1 VAGLA
6 GSETEREELVTGLTL
21 WADAGT
27 NMRRLFIRLACDAD
41 WWMRYPVLKR
51 GIRHELTIAQALEVT
66 E

>member
-27 NMRRLFIRLACDAD
+27 NMRRLFIRLACDGD
-41 WWMRYPVLKR
+41 LRIQGYSNPSTR
-51 GIRHELTIAQALEVT
+51 LTIAQALEVT